1 MMTRTLTISSGA
13 ATPKTERSACVIQA
27 FPGTARIAANG
38 ALAIPR
44 SEMLA
49 APSRKAIQTRA
60 GGPGRSSAAMTSH
73 STNNAGAIAAAPM
86 TVGRD
91 SSSSICMELYLVRNA
106 NGYKFSGSQE
116 NQTRWGLAWMYALG
130 WSVFGELNFM
140 DFGIRSPRSFRDLR
154 DRISNGRAAGKV
166 QPADQ

>member
-1 MMTRTLTISSGA
+1 MTSTLTISSGA
-13 ATPKTERSACVIQA
+13 ATPKTERSACVIQG
-27 FPGTARIAANG
+27 FPGTAKIAANG
-38 ALAIPR
+38 ARAIPS

-49 APSRKAIQTRA
+49 APSRNAIQTCA

-106 NGYKFSGSQE
+106 NGYKFSG
-116 NQTRWGLAWMYALG
+116 
-130 WSVFGELNFM
+130 
-140 DFGIRSPRSFRDLR
+140 
-154 DRISNGRAAGKV
+154 
-166 QPADQ
+166 